1 MKALPLRHRIPAW
14 LVVAAV
20 AGIAACATMDSPLG
34 EYDDSSEPS
43 GVPDPAAAA
52 DGGTDAEPTDV
63 DAGPC
68 ADCEYFP
75 EVCTPDALC
84 AGGPF
89 DPNTPGGSLDLRAR
103 IMVIRGR
110 SSSDVWAAGALGA
123 LAHFDGTTW
132 RRSDPGPR
140 ETMRALWLRDSEEIA
155 VTLPTRFYARGVDGG
170 AAPSADG
177 WTVHDTAGP
186 LPPSFMSMFVQF
198 ESAWA
203 APGSDSLWCAMRV
216 ATPGL
221 TSGLWRL
228 RRSPTSAFE
237 LGLGVPAEV
246 CTELPCLDMRSLHG
260 ASANE
265 LWAVGPRGA
274 ALRITNAESETP
286 SVKAFNSRTWDAL
299 NGVWAASASE
309 AWAVGAGGTIRHY
322 AGHPIDWEVVS
333 DVPTTSHLNAVWG
346 SSSSDVWA
354 VGDAGVVLH
363 YDGKTWSRV
372 KVAGLG
378 ARRPDL
384 MTVWTSAPGHVWIGG
399 HGVILSLGGKP

>member
-1 MKALPLRHRIPAW
+1 MNALPLRHRTPGW

-20 AGIAACATMDSPLG
+20 AGIAACASTDSLLG
-34 EYDDSSEPS
+34 EPDASPEPS
-43 GVPDPAAAA
+43 AIPDPAA
-52 DGGTDAEPTDV
+52 DGGRDAEPTDL

-68 ADCEYFP
+68 TDCEYFP

-89 DPNTPGGSLDLRAR
+89 DPSTPGGSLDMRAR
-103 IMVIRGR
+103 IMTIRGR

-155 VTLPTRFYARGVDGG
+155 VALPTSLYARGLDGG

-177 WTVHDTAGP
+177 WTVRK
-186 LPPSFMSMFVQF
+186 LPVPFEFFGYIAVEF

-216 ATPGL
+216 GMSGL

-228 RRSPTSAFE
+228 RRSPTSEFE
-237 LGLGVPAEV
+237 LGPGVPADV
-246 CTELPCLDMRSLHG
+246 CTALPCDAIMSIHG

-265 LWAVGPRGA
+265 LWAVGQRGA

-286 SVKAFNSRTWDAL
+286 SVKAFNSRTWNAL

-309 AWAVGAGGTIRHY
+309 AWAVGTSGTIRHY
-322 AGHPIDWEVVS
+322 TGHPVDWEVVS
-333 DVPTTSHLNAVWG
+333 DVPTTEPLNAVWG

-384 MTVWTSAPGHVWIGG
+384 TTVWASAPGHVWIGG